1 MTAVRQTARALAAD
15 RSTKLLPII
24 VAQTLFI
31 GAIGIAIGR
40 LASAG
45 RSMSSSRVFINVEVH
60 GVAFS
65 ALYFWIIPAVILS
78 SVIGVSQ
85 TKAAIPRVL
94 RRFQIDLDR
103 LLSPADF
110 KLSNGFLDEKRL
122 ALPKQIEQLNECLEK
137 DQRRIFSGGVY
148 SWQPLKKR
156 HHHTPS
162 VGPGDIEAQN
172 AMPILDRKVSAD
184 SPLKSSHG
192 DSGSTVR
199 HKTKIERLLLVSRRK
214 SHKNPIHSIPAF
226 TFQNIVSLLAVML
239 GTATGYLITSL
250 VPPGGMMDCRRIA
263 HSLMCLAWIL
273 SALVDVLS
281 IPLFRTNSQKLIQL
295 FWATL
300 LKDVVIT
307 VATLSGI
314 IVTQAGVFNRCSCY
328 TNWGRT
334 GLALPWMPD
343 VAATLLHRLD
353 TAYPA
358 ITFTSIGIELIVIPL
373 FICFRYN
380 RAIRVFMQR
389 DDRCSNAVWLR
400 KVYRGLQHATRNL
413 FNIYPSRYLRKLKS
427 KRETLRSYEK
437 GYRNQSE

>member
-1 MTAVRQTARALAAD
+1 MTAIRQTARALAAD

-24 VAQTLFI
+24 VAQALFI
-31 GAIGIAIGR
+31 GAIAIAIGR

-45 RSMSSSRVFINVEVH
+45 RSMSSGRVFINVEAH
-60 GVAFS
+60 GIAFS
-65 ALYFWIIPAVILS
+65 ALYFWIIPAVFLS

-85 TKAAIPRVL
+85 TKAAIPRIL

-110 KLSNGFLDEKRL
+110 KLTNGFLDETRL
-122 ALPKQIEQLNECLEK
+122 ALPKQVEQLNDCLEK
-137 DQRRIFSGGVY
+137 DKRRIYSGGIY
-148 SWQPLKKR
+148 SWQPLKGR

-162 VGPGDIEAQN
+162 IGQGDIEAQS
-172 AMPILDRKVSAD
+172 AMPVSNRKVSAD
-184 SPLKSSHG
+184 SSLKSSPG
-192 DSGSTVR
+192 DNGSTVR
-199 HKTKIERLLLVSRRK
+199 HNPKIGLLPRISRRK
-214 SHKNPIHSIPAF
+214 THKNPIRSIPAF
-226 TFQNIVSLLAVML
+226 TIQNIVSLVAVML
-239 GTATGYLITSL
+239 GTATGYLISGL

-263 HSLMCLAWIL
+263 HSLMCLAWII

-300 LKDVVIT
+300 VKDVLIT

-328 TNWGRT
+328 TMWGRT
-334 GLALPWMPD
+334 GLALPQMPD
-343 VAATLLHRLD
+343 VAATLLHRLE

-358 ITFTSIGIELIVIPL
+358 VTFTSIGIELIVIPL

-380 RAIRVFMQR
+380 SAIRVFMQR
-389 DDRCSNAVWLR
+389 DDRSSNAVWLM
-400 KVYRGLQHATRNL
+400 KAYRALQHAGRNL
-413 FNIYPSRYLRKLKS
+413 SSIQSCSYLRKPTWNKKALS
-427 KRETLRSYEK
+427 SSEK
-437 GYRNQSE
+437 GSVTP